1 MILKLATV
9 AIVILFFL
17 VMFGMNEFEN
27 FDDE

>member
-9 AIVILFFL
+9 AIVILFLL